1 MKCCILSTFP
11 VITNFTNE
19 TNHWFYLDLLI
30 RCDEVII
37 TRPSGTDLKVD
48 EFVAKGFF
56 RPIVVNKMDG
66 LGLRVPPSTF
76 TVRDVERYL
85 DPERAV
91 DVIDVEQQTEC
102 RMAFREFADY
112 FTDVNRKRLLNLISL
127 EVSQTK

>member
-1 MKCCILSTFP
+1 M
-11 VITNFTNE
+11 
-19 TNHWFYLDLLI
+19 
-30 RCDEVII
+30 
-37 TRPSGTDLKVD
+37 
-48 EFVAKGFF
+48 AKGFF

-76 TVRDVERYL
+76 TVRDVERYV